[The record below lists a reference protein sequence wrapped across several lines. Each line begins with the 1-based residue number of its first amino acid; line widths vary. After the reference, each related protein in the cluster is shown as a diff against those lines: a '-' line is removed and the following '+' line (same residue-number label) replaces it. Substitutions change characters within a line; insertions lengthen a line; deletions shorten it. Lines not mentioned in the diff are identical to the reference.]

1 MIAISEKQLTKL
13 YYTIGEVAEM
23 FNVNTSLI
31 RFWEKEFTIIQPKK
45 NKKGNRLFTPKD
57 ILNFNKIYHLVK
69 EQGFTLEGAKNALK
83 NGNINIPVP
92 EAKEIITETSDTI
105 DKDQIIKSLENVKIK
120 LRKLRGL

>member
-1 MIAISEKQLTKL
+1 MITISEKQLTKL
-13 YYTIGEVAEM
+13 YYTIGEVADM

-83 NGNINIPVP
+83 NGNVSIPAP
-92 EAKEIITETSDTI
+92 EVKEIITEASDAI
-105 DKDQIIKSLENVKIK
+105 DKDEIIKSLENVKIK